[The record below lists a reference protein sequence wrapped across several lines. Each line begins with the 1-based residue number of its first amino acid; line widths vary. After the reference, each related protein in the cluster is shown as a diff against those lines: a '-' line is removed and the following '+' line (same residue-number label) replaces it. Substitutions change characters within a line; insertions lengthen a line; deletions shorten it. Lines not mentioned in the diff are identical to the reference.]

1 MIALPACSPV
11 GPDFVKPTPEAPAQ
25 WTGELDAGL
34 RATPAELGNWW
45 ASLQDPVL
53 NALVEEAL
61 KHNNSLQIAGL
72 RILEARAQL
81 GIAIGS
87 QYPQYQA
94 ASGQATWISPP
105 DNTGVTSTYW
115 QYSLGAAA
123 SWEIDFWGRF
133 QRAVES
139 ADAAFLASVASYRQA
154 EVVLVNAVVDTYA
167 VVRITEEKLR
177 IAHDNVRI
185 QQRSFEIAEVLF
197 RNGQDSELDMQQAR
211 TLLLATE
218 ATIPSLEAS
227 LAQARNALS
236 TLLGEPTGGVE
247 PRLSVGSGIPLLPGQ
262 LPIGLPA
269 DLLRNRPDVRE
280 AELLAMAQ
288 NARVGLAEADLYPSF
303 SLSGAIGLSA
313 GAPGNSDFGDLFDT
327 DALSVTLGPS
337 FVWPFL
343 NYGRIRNNVRVQDAR
358 LQQALVAYRETV
370 LQAAR
375 EAEDA
380 MAAYIGA
387 RRQAEILAKTVE
399 SAQRSNELS
408 TLRYQEGFSD
418 YQRVLD
424 AQQALFTQ
432 QQRLAD
438 TQGAGIRSLVGLYK
452 SLGAGWQAS
461 GDRPFVD
468 PETLEAMQQRT
479 NWGALINAAYPDRA
493 DAPTG
498 E

>member
-1 MIALPACSPV
+1 MITLPACSPV

-87 QYPQYQA
+87 QYPQSQA

-133 QRAVES
+133 QRAIES
-139 ADAAFLASVASYRQA
+139 ADAAFLASVSSYRQA

-167 VVRITEEKLR
+167 VVRTTEEKLR

-247 PRLSVGSGIPLLPGQ
+247 PRLSAGSGIPQLPDQ

-468 PETLEAMQQRT
+468 PETLETMQQRT

>member
-1 MIALPACSPV
+1 MITLPACSPV

-133 QRAVES
+133 QRAIES
-139 ADAAFLASVASYRQA
+139 ADAAFLASVSSYRQA

-167 VVRITEEKLR
+167 VVRTTEEKLR

-468 PETLEAMQQRT
+468 PETLETMQQRT